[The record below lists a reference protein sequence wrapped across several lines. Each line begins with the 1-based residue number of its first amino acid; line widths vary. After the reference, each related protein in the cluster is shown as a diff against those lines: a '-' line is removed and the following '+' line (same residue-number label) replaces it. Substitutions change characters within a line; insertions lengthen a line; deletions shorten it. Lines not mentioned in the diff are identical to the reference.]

1 MPTTKQPA
9 KPRKRPETTVP
20 AEFRIIE
27 ADGQSDFQLIE
38 ATGDTEN
45 SETPQLRRF
54 TMTAYTGGKLALA
67 NFPFPVVADLS
78 GMRIPA
84 KNRPILRDHSVGQIV
99 GHTESIDINRSS
111 IRLKGVISG
120 SNDYAREVAESSGNG
135 FPWQSSI
142 GAQATKV
149 VFVDEGESVEVN
161 GRRFTGP
168 LYVARQSVL
177 REVSFVAL
185 GADDRTSAT
194 LAASIS
200 KARIGVTSMEFEQW
214 LAAQGFSGD
223 DLTEEQTANM
233 TVLYEASQVEE
244 TTTAPGDNGNDQH
257 GTSVVA
263 SSNLLTEEDADPLIE
278 LRAQRAREIRRF
290 YRIAE
295 ICKDHADIE
304 ARAIEESW
312 DETRAELEVLRA
324 SRPTGPAIH
333 SEDGHG
339 SFAEGIEAAL
349 CMSAGN
355 ISEETCG
362 TLFSTRAMEAA
373 LSKSLRGI
381 GLHYLMHNVIRA
393 AGKHVKPGL
402 VDNDFIRA
410 AMSAD
415 RSIQA
420 AGGFSTISLSGIL
433 SNVANKTML
442 AAFESVDNVL
452 GRIAA
457 QADANDFKQVTSY
470 RMTGIG
476 EFKKVGPD
484 GELKHGSLG
493 EETFQNQVE
502 TYGTI
507 LSLNRQMMI
516 NDDLGAFLRLPRIIG
531 RQSAIKLQKVGFGLL
546 LANAGAFFS
555 AGNNN
560 YFEGAD
566 TNLQISSLT
575 TAEQMFFDQ
584 KDDNGDPI
592 SITPGV
598 MLVPTSLKTIADQ
611 LHNDVTVNETTT
623 ANKPKPNRNPHAG
636 KFQPVA
642 TPWLNAQSLAGSSG
656 TAWYLLGDAA
666 DAAVIEVIYLRGRRI
681 PVIESE
687 ETAFNTLGM
696 QWRGYFD
703 FGVALQEKRAGVKSK
718 GAA

>member
-1 MPTTKQPA
+1 MKKKRKQRV
-9 KPRKRPETTVP
+9 KPPEQRQVDLVSS
-20 AEFRIIE
+20 EINIE
-27 ADGQSDFQLIE
+27 AAAAEQPE
-38 ATGDTEN
+38 HV
-45 SETPQLRRF
+45 RRF
-54 TMTAYTGGKLALA
+54 SMTAYTGGAMVLAGWRY
-67 NFPFPVVADLS
+67 PVVVDLA
-78 GMRIPA
+78 GLTVG
-84 KNRPILRDHSVGQIV
+84 KQDRPILLDHTRDVDFVMGQTDRITV
-99 GHTESIDINRSS
+99 ENH
-111 IRLKGVISG
+111 RLLVAGEVMGDSAKARQVIALA
-120 SNDYAREVAESSGNG
+120 DRG
-135 FPWQSSI
+135 FSWQASI
-142 GAQATKV
+142 GARAGQVELVARGKT
-149 VFVDEGESVEVN
+149 VEVN
-161 GRRFTGP
+161 GQDFTGP
-168 LYVARQSVL
+168 VNVARSATL
-177 REVSFVAL
+177 GEVSFVVL
-185 GADDRTSAT
+185 GADENTSAQI
-194 LAASIS
+194 AASTNQSEKEIDMDF
-200 KARIGVTSMEFEQW
+200 AEW
-214 LAAQGFSGD
+214 LEAQGF
-223 DLTEEQTANM
+223 
-233 TVLYEASQVEE
+233 
-244 TTTAPGDNGNDQH
+244 
-257 GTSVVA
+257 
-263 SSNLLTEEDADPLIE
+263 DADELTDTQTTNLQALFAKQGERTDAATGQVGTATPGTGTPGAVTAGNATGVIE
-278 LRAQRAREIRRF
+278 DENPVATLRAELAAETARVNSIRKICAGEHPEIEAKA
-290 YRIAE
+290 IAE
-295 ICKDHADIE
+295 G
-304 ARAIEESW
+304 W
-312 DETRAELEVLRA
+312 DETRTELERLRET
-324 SRPTGPAIH
+324 RPQGPAIH

-339 SFAEGIEAAL
+339 SFADGIEAAL

-362 TLFSTRAMEAA
+362 TMFSDRAMEAA
-373 LSKSLRGI
+373 LSKQLRGV

-420 AGGFSTISLSGIL
+420 AGGFSTISLTGIL

-442 AAFESVDNVL
+442 ASFESVDNVL

-484 GELKHGSLG
+484 GELKHGTLG

-546 LANAGAFFS
+546 LANAGGFFA

-560 YFEGAD
+560 YFEGGD
-566 TNLQISSLT
+566 TNLQITSLT

-598 MLVPTSLKTIADQ
+598 LLVPTSLKTIADQ

-642 TPWLNAQSLAGSSG
+642 TPWLNAQS
-656 TAWYLLGDAA
+656 
-666 DAAVIEVIYLRGRRI
+666 
-681 PVIESE
+681 
-687 ETAFNTLGM
+687 
-696 QWRGYFD
+696 
-703 FGVALQEKRAGVKSK
+703 
-718 GAA
+718 